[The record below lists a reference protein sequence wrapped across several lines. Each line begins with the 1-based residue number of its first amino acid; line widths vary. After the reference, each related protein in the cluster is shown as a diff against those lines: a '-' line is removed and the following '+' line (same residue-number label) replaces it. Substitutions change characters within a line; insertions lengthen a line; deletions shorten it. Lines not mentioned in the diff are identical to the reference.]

1 MNGIK
6 KFFAK
11 LKSIKN
17 IEIYAALILA
27 AIVIIFVFAGSTA
40 KNASKSVADNTYKS
54 EMEHKICSVIQN
66 IAGCGKADVVISYG
80 SDDEGVVGVVVVA
93 EGATDPI
100 IRFKIVEVVVTLL
113 DVDSSNVAVFTYK
126 S

>member
-1 MNGIK
+1 MNTIK

-17 IEIYAALILA
+17 IEIYLALILA
-27 AIVIIFVFAGSTA
+27 VIVIIFVFAGGGA
-40 KNASKSVADNTYKS
+40 KNASKSVEDDTYIDQ
-54 EMEHKICSVIQN
+54 MEHKICNVIQK
-66 IAGCGKADVVISYG
+66 IAGCGKAAVAISYTNNEQ
-80 SDDEGVVGVVVVA
+80 DVIGVVVVA
-93 EGATDPI
+93 EGANDPI

-113 DVDSSNVAVFTYK
+113 DVDQSNVQVFTYK

>member
-11 LKSIKN
+11 LESIKN

-27 AIVIIFVFAGSTA
+27 AIVIIFVFAGSTT

-66 IAGCGKADVVISYG
+66 IAGCGKADIVISYG

>member
-1 MNGIK
+1 MNSLK
-6 KFFAK
+6 KFFTK

-17 IEIYAALILA
+17 IELYLALILA
-27 AIVIIFVFAGSTA
+27 VIVIIFVFAGGGA
-40 KNASKSVADNTYKS
+40 KNASKSVSDDTYKS
-54 EMEHKICSVIQN
+54 DMEHKICSVIQN

-80 SDDEGVVGVVVVA
+80 SNDEGVVGVVVVA

>member
-17 IEIYAALILA
+17 IEIYAALVLA
-27 AIVIIFVFAGSTA
+27 VVVIGIVFFGGGE
-40 KNASKSVADNTYKS
+40 KNTSQSEIGDSYID

-66 IAGCGKADVVISYG
+66 IDGCGKAAVAISYD
-80 SDDEGVVGVVVVA
+80 SDDNVIGVVVVA
-93 EGATDPI
+93 EGANDPI

-113 DVDSSNVAVFTYK
+113 DVDNNSVSVFRYK